1 MTLSNFDWT
10 DKTSVKWFILL
21 PTGHEG
27 PYSLE
32 HLAALLE
39 KKKLGAEVK
48 IWTEGL
54 SDGVS
59 LKNALLPRAA
69 VQVEEVEELPPDLPP
84 LPEEDVPP
92 VPVVE
97 EVKDVSAPPEIPVV
111 RTKKAVTFPVW
122 AFVSIIAFCMLF
134 FVFGNMVKNQEKFE
148 IRRLPKMTLALHE
161 KILAENK
168 FDGWSKKIFF
178 KEYLPDDHSHI
189 WLVTTSFQNCDV
201 EATFS
206 SIKDKLL
213 AVQDEKILFKTSG
226 KLSGH
231 IVEFSSFE
239 FLGGNKIV
247 PGLYEMDV
255 RASNCEWDGI
265 VPKVMNRF
273 SAPDDEYV
281 GRTKVVLFSKGAS
294 EFNVILDRLIKKKI
308 EIDLKE
314 QNQNEVFWQDLQ
326 QKLETLNAITLNIES
341 HFLDFLEGGQAG
353 FAKDLKPMVDKYTRQ
368 FGSFLTSF
376 VVDNENYFKNLNP
389 EIEGASKKRNYEI
402 MVRLATKRIGLE
414 SMRFIEEFQQK
425 KKPSKKD
432 IESYSERVKKTFF
445 AIKNDLNSKIIQ
457 VSEDRSK

>member
-178 KEYLPDDHSHI
+178 KEYL
-189 WLVTTSFQNCDV
+189 
-201 EATFS
+201 
-206 SIKDKLL
+206 
-213 AVQDEKILFKTSG
+213 
-226 KLSGH
+226 
-231 IVEFSSFE
+231 
-239 FLGGNKIV
+239 
-247 PGLYEMDV
+247 
-255 RASNCEWDGI
+255 
-265 VPKVMNRF
+265 
-273 SAPDDEYV
+273 
-281 GRTKVVLFSKGAS
+281 
-294 EFNVILDRLIKKKI
+294 RL
-308 EIDLKE
+308 
-314 QNQNEVFWQDLQ
+314 
-326 QKLETLNAITLNIES
+326 
-341 HFLDFLEGGQAG
+341 
-353 FAKDLKPMVDKYTRQ
+353 
-368 FGSFLTSF
+368 
-376 VVDNENYFKNLNP
+376 
-389 EIEGASKKRNYEI
+389 
-402 MVRLATKRIGLE
+402 
-414 SMRFIEEFQQK
+414 
-425 KKPSKKD
+425 
-432 IESYSERVKKTFF
+432 
-445 AIKNDLNSKIIQ
+445 
-457 VSEDRSK
+457 